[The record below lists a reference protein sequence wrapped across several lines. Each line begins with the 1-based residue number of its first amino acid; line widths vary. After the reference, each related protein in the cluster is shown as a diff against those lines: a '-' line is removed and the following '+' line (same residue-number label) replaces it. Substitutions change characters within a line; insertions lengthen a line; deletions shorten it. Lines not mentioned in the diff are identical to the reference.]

1 MIALAAVVAGCL
13 IGGPI
18 VDQIADALPKGAAPR
33 LAAPI
38 FIGASIVD
46 IGCMVVAHNPN
57 NALEAAS
64 HLFSA
69 AVALHALGVRGEA
82 AVRNPY
88 RGSDPWMRKSG

>member
-46 IGCMVVAHNPN
+46 IGCMVVAHNTN
-57 NALEAAS
+57 NALEAAG
-64 HLFSA
+64 HLLSA
-69 AVALHALGVRGEA
+69 GVALNALGVRGA
-82 AVRNPY
+82 AAAPHPV
-88 RGSDPWMRKSG
+88 RGSDPWMTQ

>member
-1 MIALAAVVAGCL
+1 MIALAAVAAACL

-33 LAAPI
+33 LAAPV

-46 IGCMVVAHNPN
+46 IGCIVVAHNPN

-64 HLFSA
+64 HLFA
-69 AVALHALGVRGEA
+69 AGIALHALGVRGEA
-82 AVRNPY
+82 AVRNTV
-88 RGSDPWMRKSG
+88 RGSDPWMRQ